1 LSFYALIWRLLPGP
15 RALKAVEALVLLLAV
30 VAVLFI
36 WVFPQVAPYMPFNN
50 TTVGE

>member
-1 LSFYALIWRLLPGP
+1 LSFYALVWRLLPGP
-15 RALKAVEALVLLLAV
+15 RALKVVEATVLVLAV

-36 WVFPQVAPYMPFNN
+36 WVFPQVAPYMPFNE